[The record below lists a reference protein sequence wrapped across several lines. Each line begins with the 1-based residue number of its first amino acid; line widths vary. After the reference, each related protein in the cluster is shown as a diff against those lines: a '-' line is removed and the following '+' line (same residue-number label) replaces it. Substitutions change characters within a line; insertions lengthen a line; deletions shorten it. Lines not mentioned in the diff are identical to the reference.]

1 MKEKPAKEKQ
11 PILTEIKHKIR
22 LLNTVSGF
30 IVITLLAVILRYLYE
45 PVSKVMD
52 FLPEVSVKLIIS
64 IIIGLTLI
72 SFYVWGLVSKQIID
86 SIERYRDRLDRILN
100 VTRDLREEI
109 YGDIL
114 LDKIMDYSISIT
126 QSDAGSILLVEKD
139 NLIFKIVKGEKSVEL
154 LGTTIPKGKGF
165 AGWVAE
171 NGLPLYIADAQAD
184 DRFNPDVD
192 AITGYQTRSVL
203 CVPLTMKAGIVGV
216 IELLNKEEGFYSEK
230 DVEIIRYLADQAA
243 VSIARARFFE
253 DQKIY
258 EIHITDMLLDAIDF
272 HIPEKMGHS
281 KRVARYSS
289 IMAKAMNMPEE
300 RRKKLYFACLLHDI
314 GFIKIR
320 SEDYYNQEVYR
331 KHPVIGYEMI
341 RPITFYADIAP
352 IILYHHE
359 RYDGAGY
366 PKGLKGEKIPLETR
380 IITIAEAFDV
390 MVSKTSYKVPMNFD
404 NAIEELKKNAGT
416 HFDPKLVKIF
426 INNIKPEHLQ

>member
-1 MKEKPAKEKQ
+1 MSSEPTEEKKT
-11 PILTEIKHKIR
+11 IITEIKQKIR
-22 LLNTVSGF
+22 LLNAVSGF

-45 PVSKVMD
+45 PVSEIMD
-52 FLPEVSVKLIIS
+52 FLPEISVRLIIS

-72 SFYVWGLVSKQIID
+72 SFYVWGLVSKQIIG

-114 LDKIMDYSISIT
+114 LDKIMDYSLSIT
-126 QSDAGSILLVEKD
+126 QSDAGSILLIEKD

-171 NGLPLYIADAQAD
+171 NGLSLYIADAQAD
-184 DRFNPDVD
+184 ERFNPDVD
-192 AITGYQTRSVL
+192 AITGFQTKSVL
-203 CVPLTMKAGIVGV
+203 CVPLMMKAGIVGV
-216 IELLNKEEGFYSEK
+216 IELLNKKEGFYSEK
-230 DVEIIRYLADQAA
+230 DVEIIKYLADQAA

-314 GFIKIR
+314 GFLKIR
-320 SEDYYNQEVYR
+320 TEDYYNQEVYK
-331 KHPVIGYEMI
+331 KHPVIGYKMI

-352 IILYHHE
+352 FILYHHE

-390 MVSKTSYKVPMNFD
+390 MVSKTSYKVPMNYD
-404 NAIEELKKNAGT
+404 DAIEELKRNAGK
-416 HFDPKLVKIF
+416 HFDPELVKIF